1 MRMFNLTIPQSL
13 GLDAGSTPKTPEIVN
28 SLIAMSNPMDNYSFT
43 TSSSTTVTTPGISVR
58 SFNSINPQAI
68 SQDSSHSSC
77 SGSPLDSPAGTAT
90 TPSVQQ
96 TCSQLIKAGL
106 KLSIQSKRKLSTCES
121 SSGSEQTTSKCSRKD
136 DDTSDEDCDS
146 KSMKGLTPEDEDRRR
161 RRRERNKIAATKCR
175 MKKRERTAN
184 LMKESEQLDT
194 QNIELKNSVRTL
206 ELERQQLLD
215 MLQAHSPSCVRRG
228 GFNPP
233 TKLLQSPA
241 LKYLADLELDI
252 KPFQQSSSESPV
264 TSSQAT
270 TPTQPQQQQ
279 QQHQQQQQ
287 RTVIPPMSTINN
299 RSNVFKATTAAI
311 PNSPHQHHN
320 QTSNSNN
327 HHTSDIIPN
336 GYCKP
341 SPTAQELGYLSSPAQ
356 DVCLS
361 QLQPQQQS
369 HLLHH
374 NHHQHNHHQHLHQH
388 HPVVSPTL
396 ISDYIPNCDNSLTP
410 TSDSTSD
417 FVKNELVDS
426 QSPYTTA
433 QSAERFLFES
443 DSFDLKHNSS
453 ACNNNN
459 TSNHNANIVDFHGP
473 MGAATTIVPFHDHI
487 SIKNDLLS
495 VQDAD
500 CFLSHLTGDT
510 TDPDFVDLDTGVAAF
525 SQMTN
530 GGCLA

>member
-1 MRMFNLTIPQSL
+1 MFNLTIPQTL

-28 SLIAMSNPMDNYSFT
+28 SLIAMSNPMDNYNF
-43 TSSSTTVTTPGISVR
+43 SSSSSAAQGISVR
-58 SFNSINPQAI
+58 SFNSLNPQAI

-136 DDTSDEDCDS
+136 DDTSDEDCDN
-146 KSMKGLTPEDEDRRR
+146 KSIKGLTPEDEDRRR

-194 QNIELKNSVRTL
+194 QNIDLKNQVRSL
-206 ELERQQLLD
+206 ELERQQLFD

-241 LKYLADLELDI
+241 FKYLADLELDI
-252 KPFQQSSSESPV
+252 KPFQQTSSDLPVPV
-264 TSSQAT
+264 TSSET
-270 TPTQPQQQQ
+270 SKPTQSQQQQ
-279 QQHQQQQQ
+279 QQQQQ
-287 RTVIPPMSTINN
+287 RTIIPPMSTINN

-311 PNSPHQHHN
+311 PNSPQHHHQ
-320 QTSNSNN
+320 QTSNSTT

-341 SPTAQELGYLSSPAQ
+341 SPTAQELGYLNSPAQ
-356 DVCLS
+356 DVCL
-361 QLQPQQQS
+361 PQMQTQTQS

-374 NHHQHNHHQHLHQH
+374 NNHQQHLHQH
-388 HPVVSPTL
+388 QHLQHHPVISQSL
-396 ISDYIPNCDNSLTP
+396 ISDYIPNCDSSLTS
-410 TSDSTSD
+410 TSDTTSD

-443 DSFDLKHNSS
+443 DSFDLKHNSNT
-453 ACNNNN
+453 CNNNN

-473 MGAATTIVPFHDHI
+473 MGCTTTIVPFHDHI

-495 VQDAD
+495 VQEAD
-500 CFLSHLTGDT
+500 FLSHLTGDT
-510 TDPDFVDLDTGVAAF
+510 TDPEFVDLDTGVAAAF
-525 SQMTN
+525 SQMAN